1 MATFREIDD
10 RLLALTDPETGE
22 ILDVQAFEQLQMER
36 TQKAENM
43 ALWALDLDDE
53 VQAIDG
59 ELTRLMARKRAAQ
72 AKAKSLRQYLGIIL
86 DGEKLKTPLVSVSY
100 RRTPAVEV
108 EDEHALIEWAQ
119 RSTEHGDTALRY
131 REPEI
136 SKAGVRQLIEEGV
149 AVPGAQIVT
158 HVSTIIK

>member
-22 ILDVQAFEQLQMER
+22 ILDVEAFEALQMER
-36 TQKAENM
+36 DQKAEGM

-53 VQAIDG
+53 AESIRREID
-59 ELTRLMARKRAAQ
+59 RLRGRLVAAER
-72 AKAKSLRQYLGIIL
+72 KAKSLRQFLGIVL
-86 DGEKLKTPLVSVSY
+86 DGQKLKTPRVSISY
-100 RRTPAVEV
+100 RSARAVEI
-108 EDEHALIEWAQ
+108 EDEHRLIEWAQ

-131 REPEI
+131 RDPEI
-136 SKAGVRQLIEEGV
+136 SKTGIRQLIEEGV
-149 AVPGAQIVT
+149 EVPGAQIVT

>member
-1 MATFREIDD
+1 MATFRDIDEAI
-10 RLLALTDPETGE
+10 LHLTDPETGE
-22 ILDVQAFEQLQMER
+22 ILDVEAFEALQMER
-36 TQKAENM
+36 TRKAESM

-53 VQAIDG
+53 VQAIDC
-59 ELTRLMARKRAAQ
+59 ELTRLMARKKAAQ
-72 AKAKSLRQYLGIIL
+72 NRARSLRHYLGIIL
-86 DGEKLKTPLVSVSY
+86 DGQKLKTPLVSISY
-100 RRTPAVEV
+100 RRTPAVEI
-108 EDEHALIEWAQ
+108 EDEHRLVEWAQ
-119 RSTEHGDTALRY
+119 RSTDYGDTALRY

>member
-22 ILDVQAFEQLQMER
+22 ILDVKEFEALQMER
-36 TQKAENM
+36 SRKAEGM

-59 ELTRLMARKRAAQ
+59 ELTRLLARKRAAQ
-72 AKAKSLRQYLGIIL
+72 AKARSLRQYLGIIL

-100 RRTPAVEV
+100 RRTPAVEI
-108 EDEHALIEWAQ
+108 EDEHRLIEWAQ

-131 REPEI
+131 RDPEI

-149 AVPGAQIVT
+149 DVPGAQIVT

>member
-22 ILDVQAFEQLQMER
+22 ILDVEAFEALQMER
-36 TQKAENM
+36 DQKAEGM

-53 VQAIDG
+53 AESIRREID
-59 ELTRLMARKRAAQ
+59 RLRGRLVAAER
-72 AKAKSLRQYLGIIL
+72 KAKSLRQFLGIVL
-86 DGEKLKTPLVSVSY
+86 DGQKLKTPRVSISY
-100 RRTPAVEV
+100 RSARAVEI
-108 EDEHALIEWAQ
+108 EDEHRLIEWAQ

-131 REPEI
+131 RDPEI
-136 SKAGVRQLIEEGV
+136 SKAGIRQLIEEGV
-149 AVPGAQIVT
+149 EVPGAQIVT

>member
-22 ILDVQAFEQLQMER
+22 ILDVEAFEQLQMER
-36 TQKAENM
+36 TEKAQNM

-72 AKAKSLRQYLGIIL
+72 NKARSLRQYLGIIL
-86 DGEKLKTPLVSVSY
+86 DGEKLKTSSASHSATYFL
-100 RRTPAVEV
+100 
-108 EDEHALIEWAQ
+108 
-119 RSTEHGDTALRY
+119 
-131 REPEI
+131 
-136 SKAGVRQLIEEGV
+136 
-149 AVPGAQIVT
+149 
-158 HVSTIIK
+158 

>member
-22 ILDVQAFEQLQMER
+22 ILDVEAFEALQMER
-36 TQKAENM
+36 TRKAEGM

-72 AKAKSLRQYLGIIL
+72 AKARSLRQYLGIIL

-100 RRTPAVEV
+100 RRTPAVEI
-108 EDEHALIEWAQ
+108 EDEHRLIEWAQ
-119 RSTEHGDTALRY
+119 RSTEHGDTALKY
-131 REPEI
+131 RDPEI
-136 SKAGVRQLIEEGV
+136 SKVGVRQLIEEGV
-149 AVPGAQIVT
+149 DVPGAQIVT